1 MTLADNIHR
10 LTAEHLTMSDTGE
23 FVKAAPL
30 LAQLRAASG
39 SSLGAQ
45 GGGSGGGGMV
55 VSSKAVKLE
64 NEIREAALFEH
75 FEMAGTEYRGSL
87 VALLRTWPLINLD
100 EWQDYLEHVTLD
112 WIDQINEALE
122 SRRPPWRPSMPC
134 PACGQRFFGPERE
147 PCLAVHYWDHD
158 AEAIAPP
165 ALWIAKCDGCGAE
178 WDGDNLK
185 WLRAASDTPGKE
197 VARAG

>member
-10 LTAEHLTMSDTGE
+10 LVSEHMTMSDTGE

-45 GGGSGGGGMV
+45 GGGSGGAGMV
-55 VSSKAVKLE
+55 VSSAAVKLE

-87 VALLRTWPLINLD
+87 VAMLKTWPLINLD

-112 WIDQINEALE
+112 WLDSIRSVLE
-122 SRRPPWRPSMPC
+122 SKRPPWRPSMPC
-134 PACGQRFFGPERE
+134 PACSQRFYGPERE
-147 PCLAVHYWDHD
+147 PCLAVHYWDD
-158 AEAIAPP
+158 EAEGIAPP

-178 WDGDNLK
+178 WNGDNLK
-185 WLRAASDTPGKE
+185 WLRAAGDTPKLYLAQ
-197 VARAG
+197 VS